1 MPPLGVS
8 HCPPVTDAILWG
20 HCGVADAG
28 SQAVAKAAKR
38 LNTKSVASLIG
49 KGRPARYAD
58 GGNLYL
64 HVTGPGRA
72 LWSFRYMRQ
81 GKAREMGLGV
91 ADPEGKR
98 GLDLATARE
107 RAAEALRLLRDG
119 LDPIERR
126 RAAEAAAARERQ
138 ASRPFREVAELYL
151 GAHEAAWRNPKHRA
165 QWRSTLETY
174 VHPTMGGLP
183 VAEVA
188 TEHVLRVL
196 QPIWTAKPE
205 TASRV
210 RGRIEA
216 VLDYA
221 AARGWRQGENPA
233 RWRGHLQNLLP
244 ARSRVA
250 KGISSE
256 VEFSLLRN

>member
-1 MPPLGVS
+1 M
-8 HCPPVTDAILWG
+8 
-20 HCGVADAG
+20 
-28 SQAVAKAAKR
+28 AKAAKR

-119 LDPIERR
+119 LAPIERR
-126 RAAEAAAARERQ
+126 GGPDAAAGGAR
-138 ASRPFREVAELYL
+138 P
-151 GAHEAAWRNPKHRA
+151 
-165 QWRSTLETY
+165 
-174 VHPTMGGLP
+174 
-183 VAEVA
+183 
-188 TEHVLRVL
+188 
-196 QPIWTAKPE
+196 
-205 TASRV
+205 
-210 RGRIEA
+210 
-216 VLDYA
+216 
-221 AARGWRQGENPA
+221 PA
-233 RWRGHLQNLLP
+233 P
-244 ARSRVA
+244 P
-250 KGISSE
+250 
-256 VEFSLLRN
+256 